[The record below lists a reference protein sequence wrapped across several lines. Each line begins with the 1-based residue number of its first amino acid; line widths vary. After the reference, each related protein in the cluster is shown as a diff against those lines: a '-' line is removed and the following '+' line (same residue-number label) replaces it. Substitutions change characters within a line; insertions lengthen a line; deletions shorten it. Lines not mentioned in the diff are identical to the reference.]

1 MTKKT
6 GFDAYDIAVE
16 IAREVRPIVEKVK
29 RFDKDLAEQT
39 RSACQS
45 IGLNVAEGDRRT
57 GGDRTH
63 LFKIALGSAGETLA
77 ALHQAEAWGYVRE
90 EETTKALE
98 LLDREKAMLWSN
110 APEGRNGWTRTVWL
124 TVDSR
129 PKGKAIQA
137 TSLGDPVERSDG

>member
-1 MTKKT
+1 MPKKT
-6 GFDAYDIAVE
+6 GFDAYDVAVE
-16 IAREVRPIVEKVK
+16 IAGEIRPIVEKVR

-39 RSACQS
+39 RRACQS

-63 LFKIALGSAGETLA
+63 LFKVALGSTGETLA

-98 LLDREKAMLWSN
+98 LLDREKAMLWKL
-110 APEGRNGWTRTVWL
+110 AH
-124 TVDSR
+124 
-129 PKGKAIQA
+129 K
-137 TSLGDPVERSDG
+137 

>member
-6 GFDAYDIAVE
+6 GFDAYDVAVE
-16 IAREVRPIVEKVK
+16 IAREMRPIVEKLR
-29 RFDKDLAEQT
+29 RFDKDLADQT

-57 GGDRTH
+57 GGDRNH
-63 LFKIALGSAGETLA
+63 LFKVALGSTGETQA

-98 LLDREKAMLWSN
+98 LLDREKAMLWKLAN
-110 APEGRNGWTRTVWL
+110 R
-124 TVDSR
+124 
-129 PKGKAIQA
+129 
-137 TSLGDPVERSDG
+137 